1 MDEEMKTNELDDLDM
16 KILELLAK
24 DSRMSYREISK
35 RLGTSHANISHR
47 IRRLEEDGVIRGYS
61 VVVNPE
67 AMNLYP
73 LCIRVSVGPGADPEE
88 IGKAI
93 SKLEDARMVL
103 RVSGDCELLALG
115 MSRDRQYAINLLT
128 EISRIPGVEKA
139 ESHVVL
145 ESMKLSGKILK

>member
-1 MDEEMKTNELDDLDM
+1 METTELDGLDR
-16 KILELLAK
+16 KILKLLAE
-24 DSRMSYREISK
+24 DSRMSYREVSK
-35 RLGTSHANISHR
+35 HLGTSHANVSHR

-61 VVVNPE
+61 VVVDPE
-67 AMNLYP
+67 AINLYP
-73 LCIRVSVGPGADPEE
+73 LCIRVSVGPGANPGE

-93 SKLEDARMVL
+93 SKLEDAHVVL

-115 MSRDRQYAINLLT
+115 MSRDREDAINLLS

-145 ESMKLSGKILK
+145 ESMKLSGKTLK

>member
-1 MDEEMKTNELDDLDM
+1 METTELDDLDR
-16 KILELLAK
+16 KILELLAE

-35 RLGTSHANISHR
+35 HLGTSHANVSHR

-61 VVVNPE
+61 VVVDPE

-73 LCIRVSVGPGADPEE
+73 LCIRVSAGPGADPEE
-88 IGKAI
+88 IGKTI
-93 SKLEDARMVL
+93 SKLEDAHVVL

-115 MSRDRQYAINLLT
+115 MSRDRHDAINLLSQ
-128 EISRIPGVEKA
+128 ISRIPGVEKA

-145 ESMKLSGKILK
+145 ESMKLSGKTLK